1 MSYTIPILN
10 DLHELYPDLLYHPSR
25 FQSGEDVINYII
37 EQGVHHPYEQE
48 YARYQTAREQREQH
62 EQLEQRLQRLE
73 AQVPQVPVVAVPA
86 VAPVVPVA
94 PVAQVAPAAQVAP
107 VPVQEPRRRLSAR
120 ELEED
125 WERQT
130 YGAVVW
136 RPWHDPHY
144 VAPSIPESQ
153 SSITRLLSSLIDDG
167 IMSGQR
173 SSNPLRP
180 TAEQLG
186 RSTIVRTLTEH
197 TEDLCHVCHDG
208 MLSGQHIRTIRHC
221 NHMFHQLC
229 IDTWF
234 SMRPTCP
241 ACRHDVRTS

>member
-37 EQGVHHPYEQE
+37 EQGIHHPYEQE
-48 YARYQTAREQREQH
+48 YARYQTARQQREQH

-73 AQVPQVPVVAVPA
+73 AQVPVVPVAPVVPVV
-86 VAPVVPVA
+86 PVVPVA
-94 PVAQVAPAAQVAP
+94 PVPA
-107 VPVQEPRRRLSAR
+107 QEPRRRLSMR
-120 ELEED
+120 ELQED
-125 WERQT
+125 WERET

-136 RPWHDPHY
+136 RPHHAPHY
-144 VAPSIPESQ
+144 IAPSIPDSQ
-153 SSITRLLSSLIDDG
+153 SSVARLLTSLIDDG

-186 RSTIVRTLTEH
+186 RSTTIRTLTDNA
-197 TEDLCHVCHDG
+197 EDLCHVCHDG
-208 MLSGQHIRTIRHC
+208 MLSGQHIRTIHHC

-241 ACRHDVRTS
+241 ACRHDIRSN

>member
-48 YARYQTAREQREQH
+48 YARYQTARQQREQH

-73 AQVPQVPVVAVPA
+73 AQVPQVPAAP
-86 VAPVVPVA
+86 VAPVAPAAPVV
-94 PVAQVAPAAQVAP
+94 PVAQVAPAIP
-107 VPVQEPRRRLSAR
+107 LQEPRRRLSAR

-153 SSITRLLSSLIDDG
+153 SSIRRLLSSLIDDG

-180 TAEQLG
+180 TAEHLS
-186 RSTIVRTLTEH
+186 RSTTIRTLTEH

-241 ACRHDVRTS
+241 ACRHDIRSN

>member
-10 DLHELYPDLLYHPSR
+10 DLHELYPDILYNPSR
-25 FQSGEDVINYII
+25 FQSGEDVINYIV
-37 EQGVHHPYEQE
+37 ERGVHQPYEQE
-48 YARYQTAREQREQH
+48 YAQYQTALRQREQH
-62 EQLEQRLQRLE
+62 EQLEQRLQHLE
-73 AQVPQVPVVAVPA
+73 QQVPVLQPAPQQVPLQD
-86 VAPVVPVA
+86 APRQVVRNA
-94 PVAQVAPAAQVAP
+94 
-107 VPVQEPRRRLSAR
+107 RLSAR
-120 ELEED
+120 ELNED
-125 WERQT
+125 WERQM

-136 RPWHDPHY
+136 RPHHDPNY

-153 SSITRLLSSLIDDG
+153 SSITRLLSSLIEDG

-180 TAEQLG
+180 TADQLR
-186 RSTIVRTLTEH
+186 RSTTIRTLTDNA
-197 TEDLCHVCHDG
+197 EDLCHICHDG
-208 MLSGQHIRTIRHC
+208 MLTGQSVRTIHHC

-241 ACRHDVRTS
+241 ACRHDVRTA